1 MPTEAGILHHHRAPG
16 GEIATASVAEPAALP
31 ERTDRSHG
39 RELASRSVYIPAIR
53 VRVPDPLAGGHD
65 PPPFGAQRRQLGIR
79 VVDRQAHL
87 DRHRDSAG
95 EVDHG
100 LEGLRLL
107 RIPHALPLDPAVV
120 APVGHCRKSRSGR
133 VFGRPFGQHDRPQGL
148 FPANSAGRKRA
159 ARLAQIQA
167 DREIEVV
174 SPQPH
179 VDAVLLLPNLGMARI
194 QIEVHAAANATENGC
209 VCAELVEEE
218 VHIRADL
225 VDVLAGEAD
234 VGRGAGL
241 QQRGSITQLEAVD
254 QPPEGLRV
262 GALRERRRLEVFV
275 HEVPWLVLLDVIDVA
290 PETPEAEDPLQKR
303 PGIAAVADSV
313 TGHGTRE
320 ENTLC
325 QRRLRSGLSFRRAS
339 SQMGRQVRPDERE
352 VLLAPRKG
360 RRRCEAGRARDRT
373 PRPSAC
379 TNSRPTRCPRIP
391 AIAEYA
397 VPASGAAA
405 YSSRTTDIEGR
416 EPERPEPEHILEK
429 GPGIAAMAHRMAAKR
444 SRDEHSIRHAAPFV
458 L

>member
-53 VRVPDPLAGGHD
+53 VRVPDPLAGTRPATHWRAAPAARD
-65 PPPFGAQRRQLGIR
+65 PRRRSTGTPRAASGLG
-79 VVDRQAHL
+79 
-87 DRHRDSAG
+87 G

-241 QQRGSITQLEAVD
+241 PATPARSPSSKRSISRRKACALALFANGA
-254 QPPEGLRV
+254 GLR
-262 GALRERRRLEVFV
+262 
-275 HEVPWLVLLDVIDVA
+275 
-290 PETPEAEDPLQKR
+290 
-303 PGIAAVADSV
+303 SSS
-313 TGHGTRE
+313 TRF
-320 ENTLC
+320 LC
-325 QRRLRSGLSFRRAS
+325 WCS
-339 SQMGRQVRPDERE
+339 S
-352 VLLAPRKG
+352 
-360 RRRCEAGRARDRT
+360 T
-373 PRPSAC
+373 
-379 TNSRPTRCPRIP
+379 
-391 AIAEYA
+391 
-397 VPASGAAA
+397 
-405 YSSRTTDIEGR
+405 
-416 EPERPEPEHILEK
+416 
-429 GPGIAAMAHRMAAKR
+429 
-444 SRDEHSIRHAAPFV
+444 
-458 L
+458 